1 MATLS
6 FKSVGKRFA
15 DGTLAL
21 ANVDLAIKDGEF
33 LVLVGPSGCG
43 KSTLLRSAAGL
54 EDLSQGTVL
63 IGGRDVT
70 NADPGDRDVAM
81 VFQNYALYPHMDV
94 YENMA
99 FGLGQRKVPAPIIK
113 EKVEKA
119 ARILDLTHLLRRKP
133 GALSGGQRQR
143 VAMGRAIVRDPQC
156 FLMDEPLSNLDAK
169 LRVQMRAELK
179 LLNAQLGV
187 TTLYVTHDQ
196 VEAMTMGDRVA
207 VLRPVSEEGES
218 NLQQCAPPRELYENP
233 VNLFV
238 AGFIGSPS
246 MNFINV
252 RLGEEGG
259 AAFAEITG
267 TSLRLPVGADVLAS
281 NPGLKA
287 WNGRQ
292 IILGL
297 RPEAF
302 RLPAPAGQGLACE
315 VLLTEM
321 TGADAYL
328 FFDLPIASAV
338 AGTSK
343 FSTGSE
349 AAITHANRITARVE
363 PARLPERGQRIEIG
377 ADMAQAKFFAPDTGL
392 AVR

>member
-6 FKSVGKRFA
+6 FKSVGKRFS

-21 ANVDLAIKDGEF
+21 ANVDLDIRDGEF

-54 EDLSQGTVL
+54 EDLSQGQVL

-70 NADPGDRDVAM
+70 HADPGDRDVAM

-99 FGLGQRKVPAPIIK
+99 FGLGQRKVAPALIR

-119 ARILDLTHLLRRKP
+119 ARILDLTHLLKRKP

-179 LLNAQLGV
+179 LLNARLGV

-207 VLRPVSEEGES
+207 VLRPVTQDGES

-238 AGFIGSPS
+238 AGFIGSPA
-246 MNFINV
+246 MNFLSV
-252 RLGEEGG
+252 RLVEEAGT
-259 AAFAEITG
+259 AFAVIAG
-267 TSLRLPVGADVLAS
+267 TSARLPLPAELLAS
-281 NPGLKA
+281 NAGLAAFK
-287 WNGRQ
+287 GRDV
-292 IILGL
+292 ILGL
-297 RPEAF
+297 RPESF
-302 RLPAPAGQGLACE
+302 RLPVTAGGGLSCQ

-321 TGADAYL
+321 TGADAYV
-328 FFDLPIASAV
+328 FFDLPAACAV
-338 AGTSK
+338 AGTGRLA
-343 FSTGSE
+343 TGSE
-349 AAITHANRITARVE
+349 AGATSANRITARVE
-363 PARLPERGQRIEIG
+363 PARLPERGAAIEIG
-377 ADMAQAKFFAPDTGL
+377 VDMTQARFFAPDSGL
-392 AVR
+392 ALR